1 MLVCW
6 CGGTG
11 VLVLLWWCWCAGVL
25 VLHNHVARLPFHNP
39 GGIVPVFDF
48 RLLNAMQGG
57 EVARRQSKPFAN
69 SQRGRKKAKRDARG
83 ADELRADGLAKLKDV
98 VDTHGNGPRQQ
109 QYGGKEAE
117 LALADLEN
125 VDAALDAT
133 IEAQLA
139 GAENQEEMKSHPVEA
154 SSPAVVVAA
163 EAIGSGAE
171 ISRVATAPP
180 LRQNPPGCPA
190 VDLNS
195 WSGSG
200 SGSDGNSDT
209 GLSVPQR
216 IQDQIREDHTNTDAI
231 VALPVGCDA
240 LVWQYEHMRQTCLE
254 LNGLVV
260 AMTETCTATTCPGMT
275 TGPGLSYLNTAHHP
289 PRPTSAMTY
298 MLNILD
304 QATGQL
310 CSGKLYPSRDQIP
323 ASSAKHFK
331 AVSRRVYR
339 IFAHAYFSHRAVFD
353 AFETNTSLLRRFHGL
368 SRTFGLMTESDLIVP
383 M

>member
-1 MLVCW
+1 
-6 CGGTG
+6 
-11 VLVLLWWCWCAGVL
+11 

-39 GGIVPVFDF
+39 GGIVPVFYF
-48 RLLNAMQGG
+48 RLLNAMHGG

-69 SQRGRKKAKRDARG
+69 SQRGRKKAKRGARG
-83 ADELRADGLAKLKDV
+83 TDELGADGLAKLKDI
-98 VDTHGNGPRQQ
+98 VDTHGIVPRQQ
-109 QYGGKEAE
+109 QHGGKEAE

-125 VDAALDAT
+125 VDAALDAM

-139 GAENQEEMKSHPVEA
+139 DADNHEEIKSHPVA
-154 SSPAVVVAA
+154 ANSPVVAA
-163 EAIGSGAE
+163 AAGAVGSGAA
-171 ISRVATAPP
+171 ISRVATALP

-190 VDLNS
+190 DDLNS

-200 SGSDGNSDT
+200 SGGNRDT
-209 GLSVPQR
+209 ALSVRQR

-240 LVWQYEHMRQTCLE
+240 MVWQYEHMRQTCLE

-260 AMTETCTATTCPGMT
+260 AMAETCTATTCPEMT
-275 TGPGLSYLNTAHHP
+275 TGPGLSYLNTAYHP

-310 CSGKLYPSRDQIP
+310 CSGKLFLSRGQIP

-353 AFETNTSLLRRFHGL
+353 AFETSTSLLRRFHGL
-368 SRTFGLMTESDLIVP
+368 ARTFKLMNESDLIVP